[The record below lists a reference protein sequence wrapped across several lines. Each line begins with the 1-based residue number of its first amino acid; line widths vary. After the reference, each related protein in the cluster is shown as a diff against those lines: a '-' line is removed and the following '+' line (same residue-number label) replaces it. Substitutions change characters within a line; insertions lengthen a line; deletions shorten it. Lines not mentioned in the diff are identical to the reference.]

1 MKKNNKEKINLIITE
16 PGQKEPE
23 SFNPSSYYQEIMD
36 IDEKNEDDI
45 ISYDEKKD
53 YINLFLESFVNKIEE
68 VLRSFYFME
77 LFYISINK
85 DNKSSLI
92 RDDLKQRV
100 KKITLFIEDIQS
112 KFFDNISINELN
124 QLYLLTNKY
133 IDYFRET
140 KEMVIFLKENYF
152 KNIKTISYAAFANKK
167 SFELES
173 LCKETEQKI
182 KEFKSIYEIYDY
194 CSYYSGDLIV
204 ETVNALVECFKKS
217 NNREYIKTYNF
228 NYFLE
233 SDVIMQFDFLKW
245 VNLFNKI
252 KYVMK
257 TTSNVEMFD
266 YLKFD
271 TLFRKLEKRYLLV
284 LIYNETENNRR
295 GNN

>member
-16 PGQKEPE
+16 PAQKEPE

-36 IDEKNEDDI
+36 NDEKNEDDI

-124 QLYLLTNKY
+124 QLYLLTNEY

-152 KNIKTISYAAFANKK
+152 KNIKTISYADYDRVDYK
-167 SFELES
+167 
-173 LCKETEQKI
+173 
-182 KEFKSIYEIYDY
+182 IYD
-194 CSYYSGDLIV
+194 
-204 ETVNALVECFKKS
+204 E
-217 NNREYIKTYNF
+217 
-228 NYFLE
+228 FL
-233 SDVIMQFDFLKW
+233 DFLK
-245 VNLFNKI
+245 NS
-252 KYVMK
+252 YP
-257 TTSNVEMFD
+257 NV
-266 YLKFD
+266 
-271 TLFRKLEKRYLLV
+271 
-284 LIYNETENNRR
+284 
-295 GNN
+295 